1 MDPLNLHLWTC
12 DVGALADTP
21 EVYVRRISECVQSSW
36 EEGADLV
43 LFPEYTW
50 MGLERFVTG
59 SLKLRGVA
67 ELFWNQLWPKLSKKL
82 SRPGRAV
89 VLGTAPF
96 LMPDGKLRNR
106 APILCDGR
114 ELHQDKLQLTPWESA
129 FTCGDELQLWK
140 FKGVTF
146 AVQVC
151 LDIEVPETAALL
163 RGKGVDCLLVP
174 SATESLLGVE
184 RIARCASAR
193 AVELGCYVAVAHLTG
208 LTQSELVDQNMGVLA
223 LYAPSLGA
231 FADKNREQRTPVF
244 LQGFEQLRITMDQDL
259 LHQSRA
265 NVSETNPALLSP
277 TALTLHQDQ

>member
-21 EVYVRRISECVQSSW
+21 EVYVRRICECVLGSW

-59 SLKLRGVA
+59 QSKVRGVA
-67 ELFWNQLWPKLSKKL
+67 ELFWNDLWPHIRAKLARL
-82 SRPGRAV
+82 GRAAV
-89 VLGTAPF
+89 FGTAPF
-96 LMPDGKLRNR
+96 LMPDGTLRNR
-106 APILCDGR
+106 APILCESR
-114 ELHQDKLQLTPWESA
+114 ELYQDKLQLTPWESA
-129 FTCGDELQLWK
+129 FTAGDELHLWK
-140 FKGVTF
+140 FKGMTF

-163 RGKGVDCLLVP
+163 RGRGVDCLLVP

-223 LYAPSLGA
+223 CYAPSLSP
-231 FADKNREQRTPVF
+231 FMEKIREQRTPVF

-265 NVSETNPALLSP
+265 NVTETNPALLTP
-277 TALTLHQDQ
+277 RPLTLISPA

>member
-21 EVYVRRISECVQSSW
+21 EVYTRRIAECVLGSW

-50 MGLERFVTG
+50 MGLERFIT
-59 SLKLRGVA
+59 SALKIRGVA
-67 ELFWNQLWPKLSKKL
+67 ELFWNELWPNLSHKLT
-82 SRPGRAV
+82 RPGKAV
-89 VLGTAPF
+89 VLGTVPF

-106 APILCDGR
+106 APILTDGR
-114 ELHQDKLQLTPWESA
+114 QLCQDKLQLTPWESA
-129 FTCGDELQLWK
+129 FTCGDELTLWK
-140 FKGVTF
+140 FKGATF

-151 LDIEVPETAALL
+151 LDIEVPETAAFL
-163 RGKGVDCLLVP
+163 RGRGVDCLLVP
-174 SATESLLGVE
+174 SATESIMGVE

-208 LTQSELVDQNMGVLA
+208 ATASELVDQNMGVLA

-231 FADKNREQRTPVF
+231 FADKTREHRTPVF
-244 LQGFEQLRITMDQDL
+244 LQGFEQFAITMDQDL
-259 LHQSRA
+259 LRQSRA

-277 TALTLHQDQ
+277 TTLKLRIDS